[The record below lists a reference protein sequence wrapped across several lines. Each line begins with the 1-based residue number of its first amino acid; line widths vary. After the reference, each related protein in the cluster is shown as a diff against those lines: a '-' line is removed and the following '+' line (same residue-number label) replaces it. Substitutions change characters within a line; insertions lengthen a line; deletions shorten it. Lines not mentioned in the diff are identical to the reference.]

1 MRPSLTMRPWGLEN
15 VALLTMFSAVVL
27 AQGNGNGNGN
37 GNNNNDNNNT
47 TPTTQNNNRP
57 TTTPTAGNG
66 NTNGG
71 NNNNRPTTTPTQRDQ
86 TTRTTESKTTPTA
99 ALPTISDTNMPTL
112 ETTGAPM
119 PTIPGAFTRPV
130 PAVPPTVDAPFMHR
144 STMPDGTV
152 FIAVGA
158 ILGAFGVAVLVWR
171 AIVACLL
178 HRSVERAAAAQHLAN
193 EKSTYLAPPAAFYKN
208 NDREPSPPGGSRNR
222 RTTRGPIPSSTPSQ
236 SNLFFSPTAAGS
248 AAMGGNRDS
257 RYLPS
262 GFYAAGTSPSPAMGG
277 APSSLGY
284 SNLRPDSRGGYSRNT
299 MREHSPEGS
308 PQFAVRQD
316 PSMSSLNLNRPP
328 SQRAPSAYLD
338 DLLDENPQMFPPA
351 QMPPQAAHGSR
362 HNQNFSHSSQGRY

>member
-1 MRPSLTMRPWGLEN
+1 MRPSFAMRPWGLEN
-15 VALLTMFSAVVL
+15 VALLSMFSAVVL
-27 AQGNGNGNGN
+27 AQGNGN
-37 GNNNNDNNNT
+37 NNNDDNNND
-47 TPTTQNNNRP
+47 TPTTQPNNRP
-57 TTTPTAGNG
+57 TTTPTQGNG
-66 NTNGG
+66 NTN
-71 NNNNRPTTTPTQRDQ
+71 RPTTPTTPTQRDQ
-86 TTRTTESKTTPTA
+86 TTRTTETKTTPTA
-99 ALPTISDTNMPTL
+99 ALPTIPTADMPTISD
-112 ETTGAPM
+112 TTGAPF
-119 PTIPGAFTRPV
+119 PTIDGGFTRPV
-130 PAVPPTVDAPFMHR
+130 PAVPPTVDAPFMQR
-144 STMPDGTV
+144 STMPSGTV

-158 ILGAFGVAVLVWR
+158 ILGAFGLAVLVWR

-208 NDREPSPPGGSRNR
+208 NDRDPSPPGGSRNR

-262 GFYAAGTSPSPAMGG
+262 GFYAAGTSPSPAMGP
-277 APSSLGY
+277 PSSLGY
-284 SNLRPDSRGGYSRNT
+284 SNLRPDSRGGGGYSRNT

-351 QMPPQAAHGSR
+351 QMPPQAAHGSSR